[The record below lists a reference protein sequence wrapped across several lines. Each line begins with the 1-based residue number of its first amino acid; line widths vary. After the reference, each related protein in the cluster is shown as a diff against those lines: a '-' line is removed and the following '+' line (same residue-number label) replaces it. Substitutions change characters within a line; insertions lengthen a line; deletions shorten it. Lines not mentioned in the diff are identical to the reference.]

1 MPLSL
6 PSIADAILVKL
17 TAEHQGRENA
27 VKRNVLLAEL
37 RDADPLISDRAM
49 RRAIEFYAPWVCACR
64 DGYFLAQTN
73 DEKKA
78 AIAYQLK
85 KLIGQ
90 RRRVDAI
97 ARAYPELDRYIQ
109 LELGMRL

>member
-6 PSIADAILVKL
+6 PSIAKAILIKL
-17 TAEHQGRENA
+17 RAAHVGREFA
-27 VKRNVLLAEL
+27 IKRHDLLAEL
-37 RDADPLISDRAM
+37 RQIEPLLTDRQM

-97 ARAYPELDRYIQ
+97 ARAYPELETFIQ
-109 LELGMRL
+109 LELGL